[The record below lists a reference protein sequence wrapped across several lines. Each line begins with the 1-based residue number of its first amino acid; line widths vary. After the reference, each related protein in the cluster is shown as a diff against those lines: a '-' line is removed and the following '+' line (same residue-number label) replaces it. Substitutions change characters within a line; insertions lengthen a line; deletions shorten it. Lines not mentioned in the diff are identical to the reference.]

1 MAWEEN
7 SRICLHMQLIAIL
20 SRTGVDYSVLRY
32 VSRKI
37 DFIIVSHAKAILIM
51 IIHTI
56 RINLPSHFGY
66 AILIIIDILQQKLK
80 VSLCRTTQ
88 RNSNDRFGLNR
99 PLS

>member
-1 MAWEEN
+1 MHEIVLKTTP
-7 SRICLHMQLIAIL
+7 SLFL
-20 SRTGVDYSVLRY
+20 RTLLRT
-32 VSRKI
+32 VTPFLFFSLGKKK
-37 DFIIVSHAKAILIM
+37 VGGNT

-80 VSLCRTTQ
+80 VSLCRATQ

>member
-1 MAWEEN
+1 MHEIVLKTTP
-7 SRICLHMQLIAIL
+7 SLFLRTLLHTVTPFLFFSL
-20 SRTGVDYSVLRY
+20 GKKKVGGNT
-32 VSRKI
+32 
-37 DFIIVSHAKAILIM
+37 

>member
-1 MAWEEN
+1 MHEIVLKTTP
-7 SRICLHMQLIAIL
+7 SLFL
-20 SRTGVDYSVLRY
+20 RTLLRT
-32 VSRKI
+32 VTPFLFFSLGKKK
-37 DFIIVSHAKAILIM
+37 VGGNT

-66 AILIIIDILQQKLK
+66 AILIIIDILQQQLK

>member
-1 MAWEEN
+1 MHKKV
-7 SRICLHMQLIAIL
+7 LK
-20 SRTGVDYSVLRY
+20 RTPSLFLRTLLRT
-32 VSRKI
+32 VTPFLFFSLGKKK
-37 DFIIVSHAKAILIM
+37 VGGNT

>member
-1 MAWEEN
+1 MHKKVLKTTP
-7 SRICLHMQLIAIL
+7 SLFL
-20 SRTGVDYSVLRY
+20 RTLLRT
-32 VSRKI
+32 VTPFLFFSLGKKK
-37 DFIIVSHAKAILIM
+37 VGGNT

-56 RINLPSHFGY
+56 KINLPSHFGY

>member
-1 MAWEEN
+1 MHKKVLKTTPLLFL
-7 SRICLHMQLIAIL
+7 RTL
-20 SRTGVDYSVLRY
+20 SRTVTPFLFFSLGKKKVGGNT
-32 VSRKI
+32 
-37 DFIIVSHAKAILIM
+37 

-80 VSLCRTTQ
+80 ISLCRTTKK
-88 RNSNDRFGLNR
+88 NPNDRFWLNR

>member
-1 MAWEEN
+1 MLNPHTFSGEPLLFQGKLLYY
-7 SRICLHMQLIAIL
+7 I
-20 SRTGVDYSVLRY
+20 VFPVYS
-32 VSRKI
+32 SFKI
-37 DFIIVSHAKAILIM
+37 DFIIVSLAKAILIT

-80 VSLCRTTQ
+80 ISLCRTTK
-88 RNSNDRFGLNR
+88 RNPNDRFWLNR

>member
-1 MAWEEN
+1 MHKKVLKTTP
-7 SRICLHMQLIAIL
+7 SLFL
-20 SRTGVDYSVLRY
+20 RTLLRT
-32 VSRKI
+32 VTPFLFFSLGKKK
-37 DFIIVSHAKAILIM
+37 VGGNT

>member
-1 MAWEEN
+1 MHKKVLKTTP
-7 SRICLHMQLIAIL
+7 SLFL
-20 SRTGVDYSVLRY
+20 RTLLRT
-32 VSRKI
+32 VTRFLFFSLGKKK
-37 DFIIVSHAKAILIM
+37 VGGNTV
-51 IIHTI
+51 IHTI

>member
-1 MAWEEN
+1 MHKKVLKTTP
-7 SRICLHMQLIAIL
+7 SLFLRTL
-20 SRTGVDYSVLRY
+20 SRTVTPFLFFSLGKKKVGGNT
-32 VSRKI
+32 
-37 DFIIVSHAKAILIM
+37 

-80 VSLCRTTQ
+80 ISLCRTTQ
-88 RNSNDRFGLNR
+88 RNPNDRFGLNR